1 MISDKETSKNLGHL
15 GAQIAIGLGLTITG
29 SIMFPIGFWGAFI
42 GGLCGGI
49 GMGLYSKFVIPFAM
63 ENLVEM
69 LTKCSSALRKNGIVK
84 FKHYVVIN
92 LRFKE
97 EYFISHKPSNL
108 SYDQFLTLVI
118 FCLSNEMK
126 ALARANLD

>member
-1 MISDKETSKNLGHL
+1 
-15 GAQIAIGLGLTITG
+15 
-29 SIMFPIGFWGAFI
+29 MFPIGFWGAFI
-42 GGLCGGI
+42 GGVCGGI

-69 LTKCSSALRKNGIVK
+69 LLKCSSAQRKNGIVK
-84 FKHYVVIN
+84 FKHYVVTN

-108 SYDQFLTLVI
+108 TYD
-118 FCLSNEMK
+118 
-126 ALARANLD
+126 